1 MKNRHIILTI
11 VLLINF
17 EYNMG
22 RKMIKELYHKMR
34 LGQSVI
40 FPVLSMINFLIISYS
55 LTTIKDVIPIYV
67 YIPIFAIILISIL
80 MIIGN
85 LFRNKQQST
94 DFNMNFS
101 KQTSLIKSIRLMLES
116 QPNKTP
122 ETKSWIK
129 ELEKM
134 ENGNN
139 KL

>member
-1 MKNRHIILTI
+1 MLKQ
-11 VLLINF
+11 V
-17 EYNMG
+17 
-22 RKMIKELYHKMR
+22 YHKIR

-55 LTTIKDVIPIYV
+55 LTTIKDIIPIYV

-85 LFRNKQQST
+85 IFHNKQQST

-116 QPNKTP
+116 QPNKTS
-122 ETKSWIK
+122 ETEAWIK

-134 ENGNN
+134 EHGQN

>member
-1 MKNRHIILTI
+1 MLKQ
-11 VLLINF
+11 
-17 EYNMG
+17 
-22 RKMIKELYHKMR
+22 LYHKIR

-40 FPVLSMINFLIISYS
+40 FFFFSIINFLIISYS
-55 LTTIKDVIPIYV
+55 LTTIKDIIPIYI

-85 LFRNKQQST
+85 IFHNKQQST

-116 QPNKTP
+116 QPNKTS
-122 ETKSWIK
+122 ETKAWIK

-134 ENGNN
+134 ENGQN

>member
-1 MKNRHIILTI
+1 
-11 VLLINF
+11 
-17 EYNMG
+17 
-22 RKMIKELYHKMR
+22 
-34 LGQSVI
+34 
-40 FPVLSMINFLIISYS
+40 
-55 LTTIKDVIPIYV
+55 
-67 YIPIFAIILISIL
+67 

>member
-1 MKNRHIILTI
+1 
-11 VLLINF
+11 
-17 EYNMG
+17 
-22 RKMIKELYHKMR
+22 
-34 LGQSVI
+34 
-40 FPVLSMINFLIISYS
+40 
-55 LTTIKDVIPIYV
+55 
-67 YIPIFAIILISIL
+67 

-85 LFRNKQQST
+85 LFRNKQQSI

-122 ETKSWIK
+122 ETKSWIQ